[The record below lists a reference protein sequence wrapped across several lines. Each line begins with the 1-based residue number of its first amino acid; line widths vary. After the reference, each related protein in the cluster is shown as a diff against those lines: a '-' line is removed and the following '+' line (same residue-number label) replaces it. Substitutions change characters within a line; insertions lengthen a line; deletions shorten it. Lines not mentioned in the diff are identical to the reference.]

1 VPPTCEMPWDELAQ
15 RSQRAALLLGYT
27 RDEWET
33 ERLAGD
39 EEGEVVA
46 AGTPPITPPL
56 ANARGAHAPVNAPPA
71 VTTDAGGGGVASG
84 MRGKDK
90 GWAEMLA
97 NEQAAAKV
105 LGYDGTSWDEG
116 EVPPTCEMPWDE
128 LAQRS
133 QRAALL
139 LGYTRD
145 EWETERLAGDEED
158 A

>member
-1 VPPTCEMPWDELAQ
+1 VPPP
-15 RSQRAALLLGYT
+15 AA
-27 RDEWET
+27 
-33 ERLAGD
+33 A
-39 EEGEVVA
+39 
-46 AGTPPITPPL
+46 PP
-56 ANARGAHAPVNAPPA
+56 VMAPPA
-71 VTTDAGGGGVASG
+71 TMAHMAAMAESVAAVTEEDASAYGVNAALDPVSARAGPGASPPQGGQLA
-84 MRGKDK
+84 KDK
-90 GWAEMLA
+90 GWADMTA
-97 NEQAAAKV
+97 VEQAAAKL
-105 LGYDGTSWDEG
+105 LGYDDTSWDEG